1 MQDFDTKKW
10 VNEYGDLLY
19 RFAAARI
26 SDTDA
31 AKDLVQDTFL
41 SAWKSRDHFKGGISE
56 KNWLFTILKNKIID
70 HYRKSSR
77 QLTESLDGTNDQYF
91 EEDGHWTEKA
101 MPVNWVNMA
110 DQKITQKDF
119 QQALTVCRNK
129 LKDLQNTVFTMKY
142 LDDMD
147 SDAICKVLNLS
158 ASNYWVIIHRA
169 RLQLRA
175 CLEKNWFN

>member
-1 MQDFDTKKW
+1 MQNFDTYKW
-10 VNEYGDLLY
+10 VNEYADSLY

-41 SAWKSRDHFKGGISE
+41 SAWKSRDNFKGGISE

-77 QLTESLDGTNDQYF
+77 QLIESLDGTSADFF
-91 EEDGHWTEKA
+91 EEDGHWTQNFLPTDWQDA
-101 MPVNWVNMA
+101 A
-110 DQKITQKDF
+110 DKKIVQKDF
-119 QQALTVCRNK
+119 QQILSHCREK

-147 SDAICKVLNLS
+147 SEDICKLLNLTT
-158 ASNYWVIIHRA
+158 SNYWVLIHRA
-169 RLQLRA
+169 RVQLRA
-175 CLEKNWFN
+175 CLEKKWFK

>member
-1 MQDFDTKKW
+1 MS
-10 VNEYGDLLY
+10 EYSDLLF
-19 RFAAARI
+19 RFAVARI
-26 SDTDA
+26 SDRDA

-41 SAWKSRDHFKGGISE
+41 SAWKSRDNFKGGISE

-77 QLTESLDGTNDQYF
+77 KLTESLDGSDDSYF
-91 EEDGHWTEKA
+91 EADGHWTEKA
-101 MPVNWVNMA
+101 MPVNWLDTA

-119 QQALTVCRNK
+119 QQALTLCRKK

-142 LDDMD
+142 LDDMN
-147 SDAICKVLNLS
+147 SEEICKVLNLS
-158 ASNYWVIIHRA
+158 ASNYWVLIHRA